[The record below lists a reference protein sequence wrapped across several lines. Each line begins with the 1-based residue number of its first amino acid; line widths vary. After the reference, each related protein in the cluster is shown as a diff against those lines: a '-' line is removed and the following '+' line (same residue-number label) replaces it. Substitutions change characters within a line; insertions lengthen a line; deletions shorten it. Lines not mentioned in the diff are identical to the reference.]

1 MSARRDSA
9 DGPEDIDA
17 AFAEIV
23 AELEQDPRLARWPDE
38 RGPEPADPADADS
51 GAGGASSPP
60 AAPRPIEPGPVESSP
75 VDPGRVEPGPVEPA
89 PGERGPIEPTGRVD
103 RADTPSG
110 PRDWTPD
117 EEDEGHFVPPEPPPL
132 PKPRASTIGGISLVL
147 VGVLLLLAPGLAGA
161 ASTVSLP
168 LGLVA
173 ISGGIGWLLF
183 RMRQTPPASEDDDG
197 AQL

>member
-23 AELEQDPRLARWPDE
+23 AELEQDPQLAQWPDE
-38 RGPEPADPADADS
+38 PDPTDPAGEDS
-51 GAGGASSPP
+51 GPAGTAGSL
-60 AAPRPIEPGPVESSP
+60 AP
-75 VDPGRVEPGPVEPA
+75 
-89 PGERGPIEPTGRVD
+89 GPIEPAGPVD
-103 RADTPSG
+103 RADAPTSG
-110 PRDWTPD
+110 PRDWAAE

-147 VGVLLLLAPGLAGA
+147 VGVLLLAAPGLAGA

-183 RMRQTPPASEDDDG
+183 QMRQSPPRHEDDDG

>member
-23 AELEQDPRLARWPDE
+23 AELEQDPRLAQWPDE

-75 VDPGRVEPGPVEPA
+75 VEPGPIERGPV
-89 PGERGPIEPTGRVD
+89 ERGPIEPTGRVD

-147 VGVLLLLAPGLAGA
+147 VGVLLLAPGLTGA

>member
-1 MSARRDSA
+1 MSARHDNA

-23 AELEQDPRLARWPDE
+23 AGLEQEAPLAQWPDE
-38 RGPEPADPADADS
+38 QAPQPWPTDSAGPTDS
-51 GAGGASSPP
+51 
-60 AAPRPIEPGPVESSP
+60 
-75 VDPGRVEPGPVEPA
+75 PA
-89 PGERGPIEPTGRVD
+89 PAEPPRSIESPGPIEP
-103 RADTPSG
+103 APAASSG
-110 PRDWTPD
+110 PRDWSVDD

-132 PKPRASTIGGISLVL
+132 PKPRASTLGAAALVL
-147 VGVLLLLAPGLAGA
+147 VGALLLIMPGLAGA

-173 ISGGIGWLLF
+173 ISAGIGWLLF
-183 RMRQTPPASEDDDG
+183 RMRHGPPHHDEDDG

>member
-23 AELEQDPRLARWPDE
+23 AELEQDPQLAQWPDE
-38 RGPEPADPADADS
+38 RESDPTDSAADPGSADAS
-51 GAGGASSPP
+51 GPLA
-60 AAPRPIEPGPVESSP
+60 
-75 VDPGRVEPGPVEPA
+75 PGPVEPA
-89 PGERGPIEPTGRVD
+89 GPVD
-103 RADTPSG
+103 RAETPTSG
-110 PRDWTPD
+110 PRDWTAED
-117 EEDEGHFVPPEPPPL
+117 EDEGHFVPPEPPPL

-147 VGVLLLLAPGLAGA
+147 IGVLLLAAPGLAGA

-183 RMRQTPPASEDDDG
+183 RMRQSPPRHEDDDG

>member
-23 AELEQDPRLARWPDE
+23 AELEQDPQLARWPDE
-38 RGPEPADPADADS
+38 LDHSEPADPADADS
-51 GAGGASSPP
+51 GSADAS
-60 AAPRPIEPGPVESSP
+60 GP
-75 VDPGRVEPGPVEPA
+75 PA
-89 PGERGPIEPTGRVD
+89 PGPPAPGPLAPGPIEPAGPVD
-103 RADTPSG
+103 RADSPASG
-110 PRDWTPD
+110 PRDWAAE

-147 VGVLLLLAPGLAGA
+147 VGVLLLVAPGLAGA

-183 RMRQTPPASEDDDG
+183 QMRQSPPPHEDDDG